1 MYSQTVRVGNLSPEG
16 FGRGYYKTV
25 MSTVRTKPIKGRKTF
40 SLVVDR
46 ENVMVTSRYG
56 LTLHVRT
63 FKNSDLARSYFHLA
77 DGHMHSVNE
86 AIDTI
91 TAMAKAVMGHDWA
104 DSYPISS
111 TVENGR
117 LNILTNF
124 GYKVS
129 VPAVMCPTT
138 GRCLK

>member
-1 MYSQTVRVGNLSPEG
+1 MVLAMQLQTMAEG

-91 TAMAKAVMGHDWA
+91 TDRNEF
-104 DSYPISS
+104 D
-111 TVENGR
+111 
-117 LNILTNF
+117 
-124 GYKVS
+124 
-129 VPAVMCPTT
+129 VPLDYCVTPE
-138 GRCLK
+138 RVYRF